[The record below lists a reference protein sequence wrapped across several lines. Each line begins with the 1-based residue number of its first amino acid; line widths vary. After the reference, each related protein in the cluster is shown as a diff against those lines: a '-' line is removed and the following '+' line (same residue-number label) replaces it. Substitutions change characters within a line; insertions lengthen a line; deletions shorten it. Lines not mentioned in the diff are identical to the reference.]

1 MATFFRT
8 KVEKDIG
15 TTPVTV
21 LQTTVGNRFTII
33 GCNLA
38 NTTDE
43 DVIVDITVTDD
54 VEAVTGYYIK
64 QLVISP
70 YTSAKVITNG
80 EKLILA
86 ESTTLTLVSDTA
98 SSVDAIISYAE
109 IV

>member
-15 TTPVTV
+15 TTPVDV
-21 LQTTVGNRFTII
+21 LQTTVGNRFTLI

-43 DVIVDITVTDD
+43 DVIIDITITDSS
-54 VEAVTGYYIK
+54 AITGYYIK

-86 ESTTLTLVSDTA
+86 EETTFTIVSDTDA
-98 SSVDAIISYAE
+98 GVDAVISYAE

>member
-8 KVEKDIG
+8 KVVKNIG
-15 TTPVTV
+15 STAVDV
-21 LQTTVGNRFTII
+21 LQTVDNNRFTVI

-43 DVIVDITVTDD
+43 IVTISIFITDASST
-54 VEAVTGYYIK
+54 TGYYANNIA
-64 QLVISP
+64 IAP
-70 YTSAKVITNG
+70 YSSLKMITNG

-86 ESTTLTLVSDTA
+86 EQCGLRIISDTDN
-98 SSVDAIISYAE
+98 SVDAVISYAE

>member
-15 TTPVTV
+15 TTPVEV
-21 LQTTVGNRFTII
+21 LTTTTNSRFTLI

-38 NTTDE
+38 NTTDYS
-43 DVIVDITVTDD
+43 VIVDIQ
-54 VEAVTGYYIK
+54 VEDATNVLGYYIK
-64 QLVISP
+64 QLVIDP
-70 YTSAKVITNG
+70 YTSMKVITNG

-86 ESTTLTLVSDTA
+86 EECKLWITSDTA
-98 SSVDAIISYAE
+98 GSVDAIISYAE